1 MRPTA
6 VLSAAVTLLAVLSH
20 AALAQS
26 EDTLK
31 GRTVTMIIGSGAG
44 GGIDLYGRTV
54 ARHIG
59 KHIPG
64 QPTVVS
70 QNMPAAGSI
79 AAANHIYNVAPKDG
93 TAIGI
98 LSQGLILDEILG
110 TPGLKFEVA
119 KFNWVGRISS
129 DVLVTFTW
137 HASKVKTIADAFTT
151 EATLGGTGAGSSVT
165 KSPQLLN
172 RVVGTKFRVISGYT
186 DTNATMLATERREVD
201 GASTGWGGLTATR
214 PTWLRDKMINM
225 IVQMG
230 TVRHP
235 DLQDVPSWVEIAKA
249 DEDKKLLWLFGA
261 NADIGKS
268 IVAPP
273 GMAPDR
279 VAMLRAAFSAM
290 LKDPAFLADV
300 KQAHMD
306 FDHAP
311 GKRLQQIVV
320 DTIQVPESLR
330 ERARTIYRAA
340 GQK

>member
-1 MRPTA
+1 MRTA
-6 VLSAAVTLLAVLSH
+6 SVALTLLASWS
-20 AALAQS
+20 AAAWAQAPA
-26 EDTLK
+26 EPLK

-98 LSQGLILDEILG
+98 LGQGLILDEILG

-172 RVVGTKFRVISGYT
+172 RVVGTKFKVISGYT
-186 DTNATMLATERREVD
+186 DTNSTMLATERGELD

-214 PTWLRDKMINM
+214 PTWLRDKAINM

-235 DLQDVPSWVEIAKA
+235 DLRDVPSWVDIANA
-249 DEDKKLLWLFGA
+249 DEDKKLLMLFGA

-279 VAMLRAAFSAM
+279 IAMLRAAFSAM

-311 GKRLQQIVV
+311 GERLQQIVV

-330 ERARTIYRAA
+330 ERARTIYRST
-340 GQK
+340 GSK